1 MSTESTRP
9 PPTEENEL
17 IVVPASAPLR
27 GRRILVIEDDP
38 SISLGLRMN
47 LEAEGYLVG
56 VAEDGRAGLD
66 RVSNEPWDAIIL
78 DVMLPKLNGFEV
90 IKHMR
95 SLGHNIPVLMLS
107 AKSAESDK
115 VMGLDLGAEDYVTK
129 PFGIAEVL
137 ARIKVALRRRPPA
150 NVTPPDE
157 KQSQIAVDLGTQ
169 VYRFG
174 DVEIDPRTREVRRAG
189 ELVDLTATEFDILE
203 SLLLD
208 SGAVVSRRKI
218 FERVWGPNHHGTP
231 RTIDNFV
238 GHLRQKLEVDP
249 ADPKHIM
256 TVRGIGYRL
265 VR

>member
-1 MSTESTRP
+1 MATHASNASSTHQP
-9 PPTEENEL
+9 PL
-17 IVVPASAPLR
+17 A
-27 GRRILVIEDDP
+27 RRILVIEDDP
-38 SISLGLRMN
+38 SISLGLRIN
-47 LEAEGYLVG
+47 LEAEGYVVG

-66 RVSNEPWDAIIL
+66 RVTSEAWDAIIL

-90 IKHMR
+90 VRHMR
-95 SLGHNIPVLMLS
+95 SLGDHTPVLMLS

-115 VMGLDLGAEDYVTK
+115 VMGLELGAEDYITK
-129 PFGIAEVL
+129 PFGVGEVL
-137 ARIKVALRRRPPA
+137 ARIKVALRRRPPVTLPDPRVEP
-150 NVTPPDE
+150 NVAMSP
-157 KQSQIAVDLGTQ
+157 
-169 VYRFG
+169 VYRFA

-208 SGAVVSRRKI
+208 TGAVVSRRKI

>member
-1 MSTESTRP
+1 MATTASSTNHP
-9 PPTEENEL
+9 P
-17 IVVPASAPLR
+17 VA
-27 GRRILVIEDDP
+27 RRILVIEDDP
-38 SISLGLRMN
+38 SISLGLRIN
-47 LEAEGYLVG
+47 LEAEGYIVG
-56 VAEDGRAGLD
+56 IAEDGRAGLE
-66 RVSNEPWDAIIL
+66 RVTSEPWDAIIL

-90 IKHMR
+90 VKHMR
-95 SLGHNIPVLMLS
+95 SLGDHTPVLMLS

-115 VMGLDLGAEDYVTK
+115 VMGLELGAEDYITK
-129 PFGIAEVL
+129 PFGVGEVL
-137 ARIKVALRRRPPA
+137 ARIKVALRRRPP
-150 NVTPPDE
+150 VVPPDPSAE
-157 KQSQIAVDLGTQ
+157 PNGAPQISP
-169 VYRFG
+169 VYRFA
-174 DVEIDPRTREVRRAG
+174 DVEIDPRTREVKRAG

-208 SGAVVSRRKI
+208 TGAVVSRRKI

-249 ADPKHIM
+249 TDPKHIM